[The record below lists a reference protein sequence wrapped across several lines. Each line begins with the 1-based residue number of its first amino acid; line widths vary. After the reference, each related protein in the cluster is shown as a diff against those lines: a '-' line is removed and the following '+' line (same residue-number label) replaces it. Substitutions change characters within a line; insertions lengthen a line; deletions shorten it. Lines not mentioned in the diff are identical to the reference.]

1 MKIKKSFLQKLI
13 KEEIRKVLYGD
24 PIKHKVINLFV
35 KARDAM
41 DDPANKTEHI
51 KELINSLESIGVA
64 PNMAIDHLLDSEEI
78 DQNFY
83 IRCAEIHNEIV
94 KITGG
99 EEKRINAFAH
109 FPRIDHDP
117 NIDQDPEFMRKP
129 KNAEAYDQLDTRKD
143 RKNLKIGRASC
154 RERV

>member
-1 MKIKKSFLQKLI
+1 MKIKKSFIKSII

-24 PIKHKVINLFV
+24 PIKQKVIHLFV
-35 KARDAM
+35 KARDGM
-41 DDPANKTEHI
+41 DDPANKQDFI
-51 KELINSLESIGVA
+51 QNLINSLDAIGVI
-64 PNMAIDHLLDSEEI
+64 PNKAIHLLNPEEI

-83 IRCAEIHNEIV
+83 IRCNEIHNEII

-99 EEKRINAFAH
+99 KKRNINAFAH

-129 KNAEAYDQLDTRKD
+129 KNAEAYDQEDTRKS
-143 RKNLKIGRASC
+143 RKNLIQP
-154 RERV
+154 

>member
-1 MKIKKSFLQKLI
+1 MKIKKIFIQKLI

-24 PIKHKVINLFV
+24 PIKQHIIELFV

-41 DDPANKTEHI
+41 DNPANKQDFIED
-51 KELINSLESIGVA
+51 LISSLDSIGVI
-64 PNMAIDHLLDSEEI
+64 PNKAINLLDPEEV

-83 IRCAEIHNEIV
+83 IRCCEIHNELV

-109 FPRIDHDP
+109 FPRIDRS
-117 NIDQDPEFMRKP
+117 PEHSPKILKP
-129 KNAEAYDQLDTRKD
+129 KSLSAFDQLDTRKD
-143 RKNLKIGRASC
+143 RKNLIQP
-154 RERV
+154 

>member
-1 MKIKKSFLQKLI
+1 MKIKTSFIKQLI
-13 KEEIRKVLYGD
+13 KEEVRKVLYGD
-24 PIKHKVINLFV
+24 PIKQQVIHLFV
-35 KARDAM
+35 KARDGM
-41 DDPANKTEHI
+41 DDPANKQDFI
-51 KELINSLESIGVA
+51 QNLISSLDAIGVI
-64 PNMAIDHLLDSEEI
+64 PNKAIDLLDSEEV

-83 IRCAEIHNEIV
+83 IRCNEIHNEIV

-129 KNAEAYDQLDTRKD
+129 KNAEAYDQEDTRKERD
-143 RKNLKIGRASC
+143 NLIQP
-154 RERV
+154 

>member
-1 MKIKKSFLQKLI
+1 MKIKTNFIKRLI
-13 KEEIRKVLYGD
+13 KEEVQKILYGD
-24 PIKHKVINLFV
+24 PIKQKVVHLFA

-41 DDPANKTEHI
+41 DDPANKQSFI
-51 KELINSLESIGVA
+51 KELITSLKDLGVI
-64 PNMAIDHLLDSEEI
+64 PSKAIDLLDPEQV

-83 IRCAEIHNEIV
+83 IRCNEIHNEII

-99 EEKRINAFAH
+99 EEKNINAFAH

-129 KNAEAYDQLDTRKD
+129 KNAAAYDQLDTRRD
-143 RKNLKIGRASC
+143 RKNLIQP
-154 RERV
+154 

>member
-1 MKIKKSFLQKLI
+1 MKIKKSFIQKLI
-13 KEEIRKVLYGD
+13 KEELRKVLYEEIED
-24 PIKHKVINLFV
+24 KKIKVINLFV

-41 DDPANKTEHI
+41 DDPANKEKFI
-51 KELINSLESIGVA
+51 QDLIYSLNLIPVA
-64 PNMAIDHLLDSEEI
+64 PNQAINLINPEEV

-83 IRCAEIHNEIV
+83 IRCCEIHNEIV
-94 KITGG
+94 EITGG
-99 EEKRINAFAH
+99 EEKHINAFAH

-143 RKNLKIGRASC
+143 RKNLIQP
-154 RERV
+154 